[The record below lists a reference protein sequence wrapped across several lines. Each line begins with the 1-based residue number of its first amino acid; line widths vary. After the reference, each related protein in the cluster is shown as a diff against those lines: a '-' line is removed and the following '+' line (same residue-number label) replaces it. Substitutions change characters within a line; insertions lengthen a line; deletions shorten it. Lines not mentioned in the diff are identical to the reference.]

1 MSSFNKNL
9 LVVGFTLALFIV
21 ASHRAT
27 ADCEDRTGIMCTSDE
42 MCVPICLQR
51 GGYTGGRCS
60 TEHVVGDPSDM
71 KGENILVD
79 PNGDIKLADF
89 GNQIQLGRCGQG
101 GRGGAQAGAAM
112 EERVG
117 VAGGGLRRVVCG
129 QLFTEEEEDKGS

>member
-1 MSSFNKNL
+1 MPR
-9 LVVGFTLALFIV
+9 VVRDGRTL
-21 ASHRAT
+21 
-27 ADCEDRTGIMCTSDE
+27 G
-42 MCVPICLQR
+42 R
-51 GGYTGGRCS
+51 G
-60 TEHVVGDPSDM
+60 
-71 KGENILVD
+71 
-79 PNGDIKLADF
+79 